1 MRGVSTQ
8 RLQAKANVVV
18 SDPSIRVKRMSWQGI
33 HMTDG
38 GKYRPIHEY
47 LRRCGAEQITM
58 TFVEVEALI
67 RSPLPASARAGRAW
81 WSNRAKGALQAEAW
95 MSAGYHVV
103 DLDLAAEY
111 VTFRKPRPVYT
122 TRGPAGTMEWDAESI
137 RDLRLRLGLSQVR
150 LADELGVRQQT
161 VSEWENGLYTPTRAM
176 SRLLTMVAE
185 QAERKYGE
193 GE

>member
-1 MRGVSTQ
+1 
-8 RLQAKANVVV
+8 
-18 SDPSIRVKRMSWQGI
+18 MS
-33 HMTDG
+33 DG
-38 GKYRPIHEY
+38 GKYRPLHDH
-47 LRRCGAEQITM
+47 LRRSGQAQLTL
-58 TFVEVEALI
+58 TFAEVEAFI
-67 RSPLPASARAGRAW
+67 GGPLPASARAGRAW
-81 WSNRAKGALQAEAW
+81 WSNRSRGALQAEAW

-103 DLDLAAEY
+103 DLDLAAER

-122 TRGPAGTMEWDAESI
+122 ARAAGNSVAWDAESI
-137 RDLRLRLGLSQVR
+137 RDLRLRLGLAQVR

>member
-1 MRGVSTQ
+1 
-8 RLQAKANVVV
+8 
-18 SDPSIRVKRMSWQGI
+18 
-33 HMTDG
+33 MTEG
-38 GKYRPIHEY
+38 GKYHPLHEY
-47 LRRCGAEQITM
+47 LRRNGEEQVTL
-58 TFVEVEALI
+58 TFVDVEALI
-67 RSPLPASARAGRAW
+67 RGQLPASARTGRAW

-103 DLDLAAEY
+103 DLDLAAEQ
-111 VTFRKPRPVYT
+111 VTFRKPRLVYA
-122 TRGPAGTMEWDAESI
+122 TRSPGDTMAWDAESI
-137 RDLRLRLGLSQVR
+137 HDLRLRLGLSQVR
-150 LADELGVRQQT
+150 LAEELGVRQQT